1 MGGFLTASLYPD
13 FRAVIDDRNTLIGA
27 ELYRRYFRSMESLQE
42 LQSII
47 TAFGVTHLILEKDRA
62 VMREARESGVCTIL
76 LESEQWSVCR
86 VN

>member
-27 ELYRRYFRSMESLQE
+27 ELYRRFFRSMESLQE

-47 TAFGVTHLILEKDRA
+47 TTFGVTHLILEKDRA
-62 VMREARESGVCTIL
+62 VMREAIESEVCTIL